1 MSLSYNH
8 FMFDEILKKIEEV
21 CIARQYEDE
30 ILNYQN
36 EIEDYFELINKVA
49 IVYIFDTNKKM
60 IYVNDFFIEL
70 SKYDKDDILGQ
81 DYRSFFH
88 YEMPKP
94 IIEEQS
100 LILENGKKWQ
110 GKIKY
115 LTRKNKCIDLSGLH
129 THLLS
134 LGVIKP
140 SNGGKN
146 KGNNTHTILD
156 NTISDKTRL
165 ESINTLAEQ
174 SSAYKYLVKTKENI
188 WEFIKTEK
196 PQFIEP
202 YADYWN
208 LFADKYGLAK
218 VQKVTNSRKKK
229 FKTRLA
235 EEKFNFL
242 KITKKLTEA
251 SDFVLTQKWMTFD
264 WVIFSESNYVK
275 ILEGNY
281 DKTAINNEKAIN
293 INKTPEPEY
302 TNLDGR

>member
-1 MSLSYNH
+1 MKYYLHSTSY
-8 FMFDEILKKIEEV
+8 I
-21 CIARQYEDE
+21 EDE
-30 ILNYQN
+30 KVAELFINHGYEGVGLFYVLREKLAKHEKPIKTNVLKHQLKVGKKLEKIWKFLE
-36 EIEDYFELINKVA
+36 EIELISSNNGETFCEESLNNIEMFKEKNEKTKIRVAKFRENQRLKNNVTRNDTECNAYNLTKLNLTKPNK
-49 IVYIFDTNKKM
+49 
-60 IYVNDFFIEL
+60 
-70 SKYDKDDILGQ
+70 DI
-81 DYRSFFH
+81 
-88 YEMPKP
+88 
-94 IIEEQS
+94 I
-100 LILENGKKWQ
+100 
-110 GKIKY
+110 
-115 LTRKNKCIDLSGLH
+115 
-129 THLLS
+129 
-134 LGVIKP
+134 
-140 SNGGKN
+140 
-146 KGNNTHTILD
+146 NN
-156 NTISDKTRL
+156 IS
-165 ESINTLAEQ
+165 AEQ
-174 SSAYKYLVKTKENI
+174 SSAYKYLEKSKESI
-188 WEFIKTEK
+188 FEFIKTEK

>member
-1 MSLSYNH
+1 MKYYLHSTSY
-8 FMFDEILKKIEEV
+8 I
-21 CIARQYEDE
+21 EDE
-30 ILNYQN
+30 KVAELFINHGYEGVGLFYVLREKLAKHEKPIKTNVLKHQLKVGKKLEKIWKFLE
-36 EIEDYFELINKVA
+36 EIELISSNNGETFCEESLNNIEMFKEKNEKTKIRVAKFRENQRLKNNVTRNDTECNAYNLTKLNLTKPNK
-49 IVYIFDTNKKM
+49 
-60 IYVNDFFIEL
+60 
-70 SKYDKDDILGQ
+70 DI
-81 DYRSFFH
+81 
-88 YEMPKP
+88 
-94 IIEEQS
+94 I
-100 LILENGKKWQ
+100 
-110 GKIKY
+110 
-115 LTRKNKCIDLSGLH
+115 
-129 THLLS
+129 
-134 LGVIKP
+134 
-140 SNGGKN
+140 
-146 KGNNTHTILD
+146 NN
-156 NTISDKTRL
+156 IS
-165 ESINTLAEQ
+165 AEQ
-174 SSAYKYLVKTKENI
+174 SSAYKYLEKSKESI
-188 WEFIKTEK
+188 FEFIKTEK

-235 EEKFNFL
+235 EDKFNFL

>member
-1 MSLSYNH
+1 MKYYLHSTSY
-8 FMFDEILKKIEEV
+8 I
-21 CIARQYEDE
+21 EDE
-30 ILNYQN
+30 KVAELFINHGYEGVGLFYVLREKLAKHEKPIKTNVLKHQLKVGKKLEKIWKFLE
-36 EIEDYFELINKVA
+36 EIELISSNNGETFCEESLNNIEMFKEKNEKTKIRVAKFRENQRLKNNVTRNDTECNAYNLTKLNLTKPNK
-49 IVYIFDTNKKM
+49 
-60 IYVNDFFIEL
+60 
-70 SKYDKDDILGQ
+70 DI
-81 DYRSFFH
+81 
-88 YEMPKP
+88 
-94 IIEEQS
+94 I
-100 LILENGKKWQ
+100 
-110 GKIKY
+110 
-115 LTRKNKCIDLSGLH
+115 
-129 THLLS
+129 
-134 LGVIKP
+134 
-140 SNGGKN
+140 
-146 KGNNTHTILD
+146 NN
-156 NTISDKTRL
+156 IS
-165 ESINTLAEQ
+165 AEQ
-174 SSAYKYLVKTKENI
+174 SSAYKYLEKSKESI
-188 WEFIKTEK
+188 FEFIKTEK

-218 VQKVTNSRKKK
+218 VTKITDSRKKK

>member
-1 MSLSYNH
+1 MKYYLHSTSY
-8 FMFDEILKKIEEV
+8 I
-21 CIARQYEDE
+21 EDE
-30 ILNYQN
+30 KVAELFINHGYEGVGLFYVLREKLAKHENPIKTNVLKHQLKVGKKLEKIWKFLE
-36 EIEDYFELINKVA
+36 EIELISSNNGETFCEESLNNIEMFKEKNEKTKIRVAKFRENQRLKNNVTRNDTECNAYNLTKLNLTKPNK
-49 IVYIFDTNKKM
+49 
-60 IYVNDFFIEL
+60 
-70 SKYDKDDILGQ
+70 DI
-81 DYRSFFH
+81 
-88 YEMPKP
+88 
-94 IIEEQS
+94 I
-100 LILENGKKWQ
+100 
-110 GKIKY
+110 
-115 LTRKNKCIDLSGLH
+115 
-129 THLLS
+129 
-134 LGVIKP
+134 
-140 SNGGKN
+140 
-146 KGNNTHTILD
+146 NN
-156 NTISDKTRL
+156 IS
-165 ESINTLAEQ
+165 AEQ
-174 SSAYKYLVKTKENI
+174 SSAYKNLEKSKESI
-188 WEFIKTEK
+188 FEFIKTEK

-229 FKTRLA
+229 FKTRLG

>member
-1 MSLSYNH
+1 M
-8 FMFDEILKKIEEV
+8 
-21 CIARQYEDE
+21 ARPER
-30 ILNYQN
+30 NN
-36 EIEDYFELINKVA
+36 VDYFPFLCKEGKAMFYIEQKYGNDGYATWVKILRQLAVTNYHFLNLNDKVEFMYLA
-49 IVYIFDTNKKM
+49 
-60 IYVNDFFIEL
+60 
-70 SKYDKDDILGQ
+70 SKCKI
-81 DYRSFFH
+81 S
-88 YEMPKP
+88 
-94 IIEEQS
+94 EQV
-100 LILENGKKWQ
+100 LENIISDLCEMGEFNSKLWSENRVVWSEKFYEN
-110 GKIKY
+110 IKDAY

>member
-1 MSLSYNH
+1 MKYYLHSTSY
-8 FMFDEILKKIEEV
+8 I
-21 CIARQYEDE
+21 EDE
-30 ILNYQN
+30 KVAELFINHGYEGVGLFYVLREKLAKHEKPIKTNVLKHQLKVGKKLEKIWKFLE
-36 EIEDYFELINKVA
+36 EIELISSNNGETFCEESLNNIEMFKEKNEKTKIRVAKFRENQRLKNNVTRNDTECNAYNLTKLNLTKPNK
-49 IVYIFDTNKKM
+49 
-60 IYVNDFFIEL
+60 
-70 SKYDKDDILGQ
+70 DI
-81 DYRSFFH
+81 
-88 YEMPKP
+88 
-94 IIEEQS
+94 I
-100 LILENGKKWQ
+100 
-110 GKIKY
+110 
-115 LTRKNKCIDLSGLH
+115 
-129 THLLS
+129 
-134 LGVIKP
+134 
-140 SNGGKN
+140 
-146 KGNNTHTILD
+146 NN
-156 NTISDKTRL
+156 IS
-165 ESINTLAEQ
+165 AEQ
-174 SSAYKYLVKTKENI
+174 SSAYKNLEKSKESI
-188 WEFIKTEK
+188 FEFIKTEK

-229 FKTRLA
+229 FKTRLG

>member
-1 MSLSYNH
+1 MKYYLHSTSY
-8 FMFDEILKKIEEV
+8 I
-21 CIARQYEDE
+21 EDE
-30 ILNYQN
+30 KVAELFINHGYEGVGLFYVLREKLAKHEKPIKTNVLKHQLKVGKKLEKIWKFLE
-36 EIEDYFELINKVA
+36 EIELISSNNGETFCEESLNNIEMFKEKNEKTKIRVAKFRENQRLKNNVTRNDTECNAYNLTKLNLTKPNK
-49 IVYIFDTNKKM
+49 
-60 IYVNDFFIEL
+60 
-70 SKYDKDDILGQ
+70 DI
-81 DYRSFFH
+81 
-88 YEMPKP
+88 
-94 IIEEQS
+94 I
-100 LILENGKKWQ
+100 
-110 GKIKY
+110 
-115 LTRKNKCIDLSGLH
+115 
-129 THLLS
+129 
-134 LGVIKP
+134 
-140 SNGGKN
+140 
-146 KGNNTHTILD
+146 NN
-156 NTISDKTRL
+156 IS
-165 ESINTLAEQ
+165 AEQ
-174 SSAYKYLVKTKENI
+174 SSAYKNLEKSKESI
-188 WEFIKTEK
+188 FEFIKTEK

-281 DKTAINNEKAIN
+281 DKTSGNNEKAKIAD
-293 INKTPEPEY
+293 KQPEPEY

>member
-1 MSLSYNH
+1 MSKRLPYFKFIVNDWLTGDITLEEFEIQGLFTNICAYYWSKECNVTLELLKKKYKANIEQI
-8 FMFDEILKKIEEV
+8 DVLINANILKIKNGII
-21 CIARQYEDE
+21 CINF
-30 ILNYQN
+30 LNEQWDAQKG
-36 EIEDYFELINKVA
+36 ISNK
-49 IVYIFDTNKKM
+49 N
-60 IYVNDFFIEL
+60 
-70 SKYDKDDILGQ
+70 S
-81 DYRSFFH
+81 
-88 YEMPKP
+88 
-94 IIEEQS
+94 
-100 LILENGKKWQ
+100 ENGKM
-110 GKIKY
+110 GGRP
-115 LTRKNKCIDLSGLH
+115 RKNTSEKSEE
-129 THLLS
+129 
-134 LGVIKP
+134 KP
-140 SNGGKN
+140 MAFLDESQNESETLTKKSNIEHSNSNSNSNSN
-146 KGNNTHTILD
+146 KKI
-156 NTISDKTRL
+156 

-174 SSAYKYLVKTKENI
+174 SSAYKNLEKSKENI
-188 WEFIKTEK
+188 FEFIKIEK

-218 VQKVTNSRKKK
+218 VQKVTDSRKKK

-281 DKTAINNEKAIN
+281 DKTATSNEKAIN

>member
-1 MSLSYNH
+1 MKYYLHSTSY
-8 FMFDEILKKIEEV
+8 I
-21 CIARQYEDE
+21 EDE
-30 ILNYQN
+30 KVAELFINHGYEGVGLFYVLREKLAKHEKPIKTNVLKHQLKVGKKLEKIWKFLE
-36 EIEDYFELINKVA
+36 EIELISSNNGETFCEESLNNIEMFKEKNEKTKIRVAKFRENQRLKNNVTRNDTECNAYNLTKLNLTKPNK
-49 IVYIFDTNKKM
+49 
-60 IYVNDFFIEL
+60 
-70 SKYDKDDILGQ
+70 DI
-81 DYRSFFH
+81 
-88 YEMPKP
+88 
-94 IIEEQS
+94 I
-100 LILENGKKWQ
+100 
-110 GKIKY
+110 
-115 LTRKNKCIDLSGLH
+115 
-129 THLLS
+129 
-134 LGVIKP
+134 
-140 SNGGKN
+140 
-146 KGNNTHTILD
+146 NN
-156 NTISDKTRL
+156 IS
-165 ESINTLAEQ
+165 AEQ
-174 SSAYKYLVKTKENI
+174 SSAYKNLEKSKESI
-188 WEFIKTEK
+188 FEFIKTEK

-281 DKTAINNEKAIN
+281 DKTAINNEKAKN
-293 INKTPEPEY
+293 IDKTPEPEY

>member
-1 MSLSYNH
+1 MKYYLHSTSY
-8 FMFDEILKKIEEV
+8 I
-21 CIARQYEDE
+21 EDE
-30 ILNYQN
+30 KVAELFINHGYEGVGLFYVLREKLAKHEKPIKTNVLKHQLKVGKKLEKIWKFLE
-36 EIEDYFELINKVA
+36 EIELISSNNGETFCEESLNNIEMFKEKNEKTKIRVAKFRENQRLKNNVTRNDTECNAYNLTKLNLTKPNK
-49 IVYIFDTNKKM
+49 
-60 IYVNDFFIEL
+60 
-70 SKYDKDDILGQ
+70 DI
-81 DYRSFFH
+81 
-88 YEMPKP
+88 
-94 IIEEQS
+94 I
-100 LILENGKKWQ
+100 
-110 GKIKY
+110 
-115 LTRKNKCIDLSGLH
+115 
-129 THLLS
+129 
-134 LGVIKP
+134 
-140 SNGGKN
+140 
-146 KGNNTHTILD
+146 NN
-156 NTISDKTRL
+156 IS
-165 ESINTLAEQ
+165 AEQ

-202 YADYWN
+202 YADFWN

-218 VQKVTNSRKKK
+218 VTKITDSRKKK
-229 FKTRLA
+229 FKKRLA

>member
-1 MSLSYNH
+1 MKYYLHSTSY
-8 FMFDEILKKIEEV
+8 I
-21 CIARQYEDE
+21 EDE
-30 ILNYQN
+30 KVAELFINHGYEGVGLFYVLREKLAKHEKPIKTNVLKHQLKVGKKLEKIWKFLE
-36 EIEDYFELINKVA
+36 EIELISSNNGETFCEESLNNIEMFKEKNEKTKIRVAKFRENQRLKNNVTRNDTECNAYNLTKLNLTKPNK
-49 IVYIFDTNKKM
+49 
-60 IYVNDFFIEL
+60 
-70 SKYDKDDILGQ
+70 DI
-81 DYRSFFH
+81 
-88 YEMPKP
+88 
-94 IIEEQS
+94 I
-100 LILENGKKWQ
+100 
-110 GKIKY
+110 
-115 LTRKNKCIDLSGLH
+115 
-129 THLLS
+129 
-134 LGVIKP
+134 
-140 SNGGKN
+140 
-146 KGNNTHTILD
+146 NN
-156 NTISDKTRL
+156 IS
-165 ESINTLAEQ
+165 AEQ
-174 SSAYKYLVKTKENI
+174 SSAYKNLEKSKESI
-188 WEFIKTEK
+188 FEFIKTEK